1 MDNEQWDGISWREA
15 ELAAE
20 KMVLRPDIAVTTL
33 GRALPAGLRGFFSKD
48 KSRSQTISVSDDI
61 VIAAPPEAVYA
72 RISDVK
78 NMGALSPENTGATL
92 RLGDD
97 RPYVG
102 MEFDGHNKRGRLTW
116 TTRCRVISAEP
127 GVSFAF
133 KVRAIGPPGK
143 PIFRFPI
150 ATWAYRLTP
159 TANGATLVTETWSI
173 GPWPESIV
181 PALDRFAANGLN
193 GREIQRRNLRIT
205 LQNLKRT
212 LEADTVS

>member
-1 MDNEQWDGISWREA
+1 MGNDEWDGVSWREA

-20 KMVLRPDIAVTTL
+20 KMVLRPYLALTTL
-33 GRALPAGLRGFFSKD
+33 GRAVPAGLRAILSKD
-48 KSRSQTISVSDDI
+48 KLRPHTISVSDEI

-78 NMGALSPENTGATL
+78 KMGSVSPENTGATL

-116 TTRCRVISAEP
+116 TTRCKVISAEP

-143 PIFRFPI
+143 PILRFPI
-150 ATWAYRLTP
+150 ATWAYRLAP
-159 TANGATLVTETWSI
+159 TADGATLVTETWSI
-173 GPWPESIV
+173 GPWPNSVI

-205 LQNLKRT
+205 LQNLKRV
-212 LEADTVS
+212 LEADTVC